1 MLTVKKLALT
11 TLISSSLLFYPA
23 LQASAETPQHVVK
36 QPAGGYSV
44 QVGDIMVT
52 SFTDGTVAQDL
63 HKLLRRTTPQKTDA
77 LLTQNFQTNP
87 VEASI
92 NAFLIALPGHKIL
105 VDTGSGQLFGPGNGG
120 RLIESLATR
129 DRAAGHHRDFTDP
142 CTHSDHAGGL
152 VKDGKAVFT
161 NARVFVG
168 KPDIDF
174 SLTTIIRKKPATTRT
189 TSMSRRKP

>member
-1 MLTVKKLALT
+1 M
-11 TLISSSLLFYPA
+11 
-23 LQASAETPQHVVK
+23 
-36 QPAGGYSV
+36 

-105 VDTGSGQLFGPGNGG
+105 VDTGSGQL
-120 RLIESLATR
+120 LAPVT
-129 DRAAGHHRDFTDP
+129 AGD
-142 CTHSDHAGGL
+142 
-152 VKDGKAVFT
+152 
-161 NARVFVG
+161 
-168 KPDIDF
+168 
-174 SLTTIIRKKPATTRT
+174 
-189 TSMSRRKP
+189 